1 VAARGVS
8 CPAIALSSLLMKAGA
23 HPIVQA
29 KMANGHRMRLD
40 CRVPSH
46 CWAFFSG
53 RYDDSKVS
61 VLLSLLRP
69 GGIALDVGA
78 NIGFY
83 TVPLQ

>member
-1 VAARGVS
+1 
-8 CPAIALSSLLMKAGA
+8 MKAGA

-40 CRVPSH
+40 CRAPSH

>member
-1 VAARGVS
+1 
-8 CPAIALSSLLMKAGA
+8 MKAGA

-29 KMANGHRMRLD
+29 KMASGHRMRLD

-61 VLLSLLRP
+61 VLLSLQKPSYRH
-69 GGIALDVGA
+69 
-78 NIGFY
+78 
-83 TVPLQ
+83 